1 MEEFWGFSP
10 PVYILGWT
18 LISPDTICGY
28 NKYVNKQYTHIYL
41 QQFEDTFAET
51 YTQNQN
57 FRLQIQYGILQLN
70 YVQRYYFFSDCT
82 NVRIIKNVKLD
93 LNLKLLMCLFCWEVY
108 FR

>member
-70 YVQRYYFFSDCT
+70 YVQWYYFFLI
-82 NVRIIKNVKLD
+82 VP
-93 LNLKLLMCLFCWEVY
+93 M
-108 FR
+108 